1 MKPMK
6 QWKLKDPPSG
16 ETRHTL
22 PENLS
27 PVIVR
32 LLLTRGIDSAEK
44 LRLFLNPPHRLPH
57 CPMRLDGMEAAL
69 QLLNQAIASSAN
81 GSARE
86 LAGIVGDFDVDGIT
100 GTAILTEALAD
111 FGLDAVPYLPDR
123 VAEGHGLS
131 EEAVRHFS
139 ALGASLILTV
149 DCGASSHSEVKLANS
164 LGIKVIV
171 TDHHVP
177 PADPPAAYAI
187 INPGTPGN
195 QYPFPQLCGAGLA
208 LKLAQGLYRLRGM
221 PAPSA
226 LLELAALGT
235 IADMVPLVDENR
247 FLVTQGLAE
256 LSRTKR
262 PGLKAMYRLAGL
274 ENKPINTETVAFQIA
289 PRLNAAGR
297 MGQAGDS
304 LQLLVTRDESEAE
317 ILARRLESQNQE
329 RRELTAAA
337 FEAAAGKLDL
347 QEQIP
352 PFIFIDGPEITP
364 GVAGLVA
371 GRLSREYQRPA
382 VALAS
387 VGEDIFV
394 GSGRSIP
401 TFNLVNAFNEC
412 GDLFLRHGGHS
423 QAAGFSVRRE
433 NVPALQARLCGIA
446 ATHLAHTDTAP
457 ALEIDAEVGL
467 SELTPKL
474 LSELEL
480 IEPFGVANPR
490 PIFMSRGLKV
500 EELYRIGKAG
510 QYLKLVVSDGRKRF
524 PVLIFNRAAEW
535 DQGTERIDLAF
546 TLSVD
551 TWQGKTRCSLV
562 AEDYRVAGAG
572 GS

>member
-1 MKPMK
+1 MK
-6 QWKLKDPPSG
+6 QWKLKDLSAQ
-16 ETRHTL
+16 EFRHTL
-22 PENLS
+22 PGDLS
-27 PVIVR
+27 PPMVR
-32 LLLTRGIDSAEK
+32 LLLSRGIDSSEK
-44 LRLFLNPPHRLPH
+44 LRLFLDPPHRLPH

-69 QLLNQAIASSAN
+69 QLLNQTIASSTN
-81 GSARE
+81 EGTKG
-86 LAGIVGDFDVDGIT
+86 LVGVVGDFDVDGIT
-100 GTAILTEALAD
+100 GGAILTETLAD

-123 VAEGHGLS
+123 VSEGHGLS

-139 ALGASLILTV
+139 ALGASLIVTV
-149 DCGASSHSEVKLANS
+149 DCGASSHREVTLANS
-164 LGIKVIV
+164 LGMKVIV

-177 PADPPAAYAI
+177 PADPPEAYAI

-208 LKLAQGLYRLRGM
+208 LKLAQGLYRLRGV
-221 PAPSA
+221 PTPRP

-274 ENKPINTETVAFQIA
+274 ADKPITTETVAFQVA

-304 LQLLVTRDESEAE
+304 LQLLVTRDENEAE
-317 ILARRLESQNQE
+317 ILAQRLETQNQE
-329 RRELTAAA
+329 RRQLTVAA
-337 FEAAAGKLDL
+337 FEAAVRKLEL
-347 QEQIP
+347 QEHIP
-352 PFIFIDGPEITP
+352 PFILIDDPAITP

-371 GRLSREYQRPA
+371 GRLAREYRRPA

-387 VGEDIFV
+387 IGEDVLV

-401 TFNLVNAFNEC
+401 TFNLVHAFNQC
-412 GDLFLRHGGHS
+412 SGLFLRHGGHS

-433 NVPALQARLCGIA
+433 NVPALRVSLSGIA
-446 ATHLAHTDTAP
+446 ATHLAHTDAGP
-457 ALEIDAEVGL
+457 VLEIDAEVGL

-480 IEPFGVANPR
+480 LEPCGVANPR
-490 PIFMSRGLKV
+490 PVFMSRGLNV
-500 EELYRIGKAG
+500 EETYRIGKAG

-524 PVLIFNRAAEW
+524 PTLVFDRAADW
-535 DQGTERIDLAF
+535 DKATGRIDLAF
-546 TLSVD
+546 KVSADV
-551 TWQGKTRCSLV
+551 WQGKTRYSLV
-562 AEDYRVAGAG
+562 AEDYRAAVVG

>member
-1 MKPMK
+1 
-6 QWKLKDPPSG
+6 
-16 ETRHTL
+16 
-22 PENLS
+22 
-27 PVIVR
+27 
-32 LLLTRGIDSAEK
+32 
-44 LRLFLNPPHRLPH
+44 
-57 CPMRLDGMEAAL
+57 
-69 QLLNQAIASSAN
+69 
-81 GSARE
+81 
-86 LAGIVGDFDVDGIT
+86 
-100 GTAILTEALAD
+100 
-111 FGLDAVPYLPDR
+111 
-123 VAEGHGLS
+123 
-131 EEAVRHFS
+131 
-139 ALGASLILTV
+139 
-149 DCGASSHSEVKLANS
+149 
-164 LGIKVIV
+164 
-171 TDHHVP
+171 
-177 PADPPAAYAI
+177 
-187 INPGTPGN
+187 
-195 QYPFPQLCGAGLA
+195 
-208 LKLAQGLYRLRGM
+208 
-221 PAPSA
+221 
-226 LLELAALGT
+226 
-235 IADMVPLVDENR
+235 
-247 FLVTQGLAE
+247 
-256 LSRTKR
+256 
-262 PGLKAMYRLAGL
+262 MYRLAGL
-274 ENKPINTETVAFQIA
+274 ENKPINTETVAFQVA

-337 FEAAAGKLDL
+337 FEAAAGK
-347 QEQIP
+347 
-352 PFIFIDGPEITP
+352 
-364 GVAGLVA
+364 AGLT
-371 GRLSREYQRPA
+371 GTNSSLYLHRRTGNYS
-382 VALAS
+382 
-387 VGEDIFV
+387 
-394 GSGRSIP
+394 GSGRSRGRKAVPRIP
-401 TFNLVNAFNEC
+401 AACRCPGLRRQGYFRWKRAQHSDFQPWSTRSTNAATFFFDTE
-412 GDLFLRHGGHS
+412 GIPRP
-423 QAAGFSVRRE
+423 AGFSVRRE

-480 IEPFGVANPR
+480 IEPFGVGNPR

>member
-1 MKPMK
+1 MK
-6 QWKLKDPPSG
+6 QWKLKDLSPLKY
-16 ETRHTL
+16 RHTL
-22 PENLS
+22 PGNLS
-27 PVIVR
+27 PAMVR
-32 LLLTRGIDSAEK
+32 LLLLRGIDSAEK

-69 QLLNQAIASSAN
+69 QLLNQTIDSPMN
-81 GSARE
+81 GGSGA
-86 LAGIVGDFDVDGIT
+86 LVGVVGDFDVDGIT
-100 GTAILTEALAD
+100 GAAIVTETLAD
-111 FGLDAVPYLPDR
+111 FGLNAVPYLPDR
-123 VAEGHGLS
+123 VSEGHGLS
-131 EEAVRHFS
+131 EEAVRYLS
-139 ALGASLILTV
+139 DLGASLIITV
-149 DCGASSHSEVKLANS
+149 DCGASSHREVKLANS
-164 LGIKVIV
+164 LGVKVIV

-177 PADPPAAYAI
+177 PATPPEAHAI
-187 INPGTPGN
+187 INPGAPGN

-221 PAPSA
+221 PTPSP

-247 FLVTQGLAE
+247 FLVTQGLAQ
-256 LSRTKR
+256 LSRTER

-274 ENKPINTETVAFQIA
+274 EDKPINTEVVAFQVA

-304 LQLLVTRDESEAE
+304 LRLLVTRDEHEAE
-317 ILARRLESQNQE
+317 ILALRLESQNRE

-337 FEAAAGKLDL
+337 FDAAARKLDL
-347 QEQIP
+347 QEHIP
-352 PFIFIDGPEITP
+352 SFILIDGPEITP

-371 GRLSREYQRPA
+371 GRLAREYQRPA
-382 VALAS
+382 VALAC
-387 VGEDIFV
+387 VGEDTLV

-401 TFNLVNAFNEC
+401 TFNLVHAFNEC
-412 GDLFLRHGGHS
+412 SDLFLRHGGHS

-433 NVPALQARLCGIA
+433 NVPALQAGLSRIA
-446 ATHLAHTDTAP
+446 ATHLPDGDAAP
-457 ALEIDAEVGL
+457 ALEIDAEIGL

-490 PIFMSRGLKV
+490 PVFMSRGLIV
-500 EELYRIGKAG
+500 EEVHRIGKAG
-510 QYLKLVVSDGRKRF
+510 QYLKLVVSSGRKRF
-524 PVLIFNRAAEW
+524 PTLVFNRVAEW
-535 DQGTERIDLAF
+535 EQGTERIDLAF

-551 TWQGKTRCSLV
+551 VWQGKTRCSLV

-572 GS
+572 IC